1 MKLERISTSNET
13 FYYGFSGK
21 KTTDIRVDVKLDHE
35 VDEKAL
41 NLAVKNIVMRYP
53 HLSKKLVVKGGNIFY
68 AENEKEP
75 TAYPWK
81 QEECYLGTEDTGY
94 FLFRVVYRADEIIFS
109 IHHGVTDGKG
119 VIQIMKTLLSD
130 YAWYRKGKIRKELC
144 EGAAPE
150 LIEDVYE
157 KYGNIEQEPFYMV
170 RNNGAY
176 VIPEPYYSEEDTS
189 CRRLKIT
196 CSMKDLLK
204 VSKRSQS
211 TPVPVLAAMISE
223 AVESLYEIG
232 EQPITGY
239 IPVNLRPMF
248 QSETLC
254 NSSIAITL
262 PYSPRLKEKDMD
274 LKCTALRG
282 IMDLQIQ
289 RENFIY
295 RMGRQIEMGRQR
307 EALDMPAEMKQK
319 IYVDRLTKGSR
330 SLYTYLLTYVGEF
343 TIPEEAASF
352 VKDLYFSIPAYLV
365 PLSILA
371 SADKEVMRLSCT
383 QNFKTDAVVKKI
395 VEIMKKKGV
404 QASFEDLGEMQT
416 ESLEFAKLPHI
427 EPCSEK
433 HVKR

>member
-1 MKLERISTSNET
+1 MKLERISTANET

-41 NLAVKNIVMRYP
+41 DLAVKNIVIRYP
-53 HLSKKLVVKGGNIFY
+53 HLRKKLMVKGGNIFY
-68 AENEKEP
+68 AENEEEP
-75 TAYPWK
+75 AAYQWK
-81 QEECYLGTEDTGY
+81 PEKCYLGTEETRY
-94 FLFRVVYRADEIIFS
+94 FLFRVVYRANEIIFS

-119 VIQIMKTLLSD
+119 VMQIMKTLLSD
-130 YAWYRKGKIRKELC
+130 YVRYRSGEKSQEQC
-144 EGAAPE
+144 EAPAPE
-150 LIEDVYE
+150 VIEDVYE
-157 KYGNIEQEPFYMV
+157 KYGNMEQKPFYV
-170 RNNGAY
+170 YKNNGAF
-176 VIPEPYYSEEDTS
+176 VIPEPYYSDEDTS

-196 CSMKDLLK
+196 CSIKDLLK

-211 TPVPVLAAMISE
+211 TPVPVLAAIVSE
-223 AVESLYEIG
+223 AVEALYEVG
-232 EQPITGY
+232 EQSITGY

-262 PYSPRLKEKDMD
+262 PYAPKLKEKDMD
-274 LKCTALRG
+274 LKCTVLRG

-289 RENFIY
+289 KENFVY

-307 EALDMPAEMKQK
+307 EALEMPAEMKQK
-319 IYVDRLTKGSR
+319 VYVDRLTKGSR

-343 TIPEEAASF
+343 IVPEEAASM
-352 VKDLYFSIPAYLV
+352 VKDLYFSLPAYLV
-365 PLSILA
+365 PLSIFA
-371 SADKEVMRLSCT
+371 SADKDVMILSCT

-395 VEIMKKKGV
+395 VEIMRGKGI

-416 ESLEFAKLPHI
+416 ESLGFAKLPHM
-427 EPCSEK
+427 EP
-433 HVKR
+433 